1 MKNLILIAFLLPSV
15 ASAQFAYDEST
26 DGDLSDDPNAPTLIV
41 SSETTITVAFTTDRE
56 GLDRDIYT
64 VEVPSGYELSGII
77 LDDYNSN
84 YPENLGFVGFSSG
97 SVLDANP
104 ILPTAA
110 GLLGWALPDESNVGE
125 DLFLDMGQ
133 GAGAI
138 GYDAPL
144 PAGSYTFWFQETS
157 DSNDEWVV
165 SVILTAKGDEC
176 FADVNENGSVD
187 FPDLIQLLS
196 VFGPC
201 SSCSEDLDESGSV
214 DFTDLITM
222 LSVWGPC

>member
-110 GLLGWALPDESNVGE
+110 GFRPLDAGRRPDDGRAG
-125 DLFLDMGQ
+125 GQ
-133 GAGAI
+133 GRRRCGAPHRPPLAH
-138 GYDAPL
+138 AP
-144 PAGSYTFWFQETS
+144 ARR
-157 DSNDEWVV
+157 
-165 SVILTAKGDEC
+165 
-176 FADVNENGSVD
+176 
-187 FPDLIQLLS
+187 
-196 VFGPC
+196 
-201 SSCSEDLDESGSV
+201 
-214 DFTDLITM
+214 
-222 LSVWGPC
+222 